1 MMRLE
6 CNSATEW
13 ITTLHSRYNSSKLT
27 LNESRE
33 AFTAIY
39 NPTPNRTMLVGR
51 FSRENKEGYVICRR
65 NKDITPEVEKRH

>member
-1 MMRLE
+1 MRLE

-13 ITTLHSRYNSSKLT
+13 LITLHGRYNSSKLT
-27 LNESRE
+27 LNESTG

-51 FSRENKEGYVICRR
+51 FNKEDKKGYVICRR
-65 NKDITPEVEKRH
+65 NNDIKPEVEKRH